1 MELSFSNILI
11 GLDWADIGLASLE
24 TLTMVGGSLFFT
36 VLLGLP
42 LGIVL
47 FLTGPRQPLAH
58 PKFYGLLSLLVNLI
72 RSMPFVI
79 LLILLIPFTL
89 ALVGTSIGVLGAIPP
104 LVVGATPFFAR
115 LVENVFREVDRGIIE
130 ASQSMGAT
138 LPQIVFGAVLP
149 EAFPGLLAA
158 VTVTAITLVSYAAM
172 SGVIGGGGLGDLAI
186 RFGYQRFQPN
196 VMFITVALLLVL
208 VQLLQTFGD
217 RFVHRFT
224 RS

>member
-1 MELSFSNILI
+1 MSLAILDAFLAI
-11 GLDWADIGLASLE
+11 DWSDIGLATVE

-58 PKFYGLLSLLVNLI
+58 ARLYGFLSLLVNLL

-79 LLILLIPFTL
+79 LLILMIPVTVTI
-89 ALVGTSIGVLGAIPP
+89 VGTSIGVPGAIPP

-115 LVENVFREVDRGIIE
+115 LVENVLREVDRGIIE
-130 ASQSMGAT
+130 ASQSMGASLSQT
-138 LPQIVFGAVLP
+138 IFGAVLP

-158 VTVTAITLVSYAAM
+158 TTVTAIALVSYAAM

-186 RFGYQRFQPN
+186 RFGYQRFQTD
-196 VMFITVALLLVL
+196 VMFVTVAILLVL
-208 VQLLQTFGD
+208 VQLIQAFGD
-217 RFVHRFT
+217 RLVYRFT